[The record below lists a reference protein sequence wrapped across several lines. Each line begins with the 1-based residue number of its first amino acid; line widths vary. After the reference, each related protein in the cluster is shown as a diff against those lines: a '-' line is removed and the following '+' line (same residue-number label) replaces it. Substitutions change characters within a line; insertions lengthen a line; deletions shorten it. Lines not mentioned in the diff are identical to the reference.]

1 MIDKLIPKYLNLED
15 DERLVKS
22 VEMTNAINVRFSS
35 EQDGD
40 GNIVKNA
47 YGNLPVTFATGS
59 SLAAGSNEVIGV
71 VENSEKGEIFYFV
84 WNSNDNHTIYRYS
97 TSSDEVQI
105 VYRDSILAFSK
116 FYHVR
121 SSIIQNLAGET
132 LLYFTDANNAPK
144 KINVTRALL
153 GLYPA
158 SFTSGTDAEK
168 LTNIAVAKQPPMTPP
183 TFTFFTNVNLK
194 QNNIYQSTFQFAAQY
209 VYQDGE
215 RSAISAYSELAVAQN
230 QFFDGII
237 DEEQKLA
244 NNTLTISVPTSVADV
259 KEILVLA
266 RNGNAGAFY
275 EIGTIV
281 NSPSVIAQSISFD
294 NSKLYSAV
302 SQDEVNKLYDN
313 VPQTAESLDIAGN
326 RLMMGG
332 YTEGYPNIRT
342 DVDVLPNYFPQ
353 VGEYEIGVTYPATST
368 ATNWFVTTKQFDI
381 DISNIPAL
389 TQEESI
395 LNISLI

>member
-84 WNSNDNHTIYRYS
+84 WNSNDDHTIYRYS

-132 LLYFTDANNAPK
+132 LLY
-144 KINVTRALL
+144 
-153 GLYPA
+153 
-158 SFTSGTDAEK
+158 
-168 LTNIAVAKQPPMTPP
+168 
-183 TFTFFTNVNLK
+183 
-194 QNNIYQSTFQFAAQY
+194 
-209 VYQDGE
+209 
-215 RSAISAYSELAVAQN
+215 
-230 QFFDGII
+230 
-237 DEEQKLA
+237 
-244 NNTLTISVPTSVADV
+244 
-259 KEILVLA
+259 
-266 RNGNAGAFY
+266 
-275 EIGTIV
+275 
-281 NSPSVIAQSISFD
+281 
-294 NSKLYSAV
+294 
-302 SQDEVNKLYDN
+302 
-313 VPQTAESLDIAGN
+313 
-326 RLMMGG
+326 
-332 YTEGYPNIRT
+332 
-342 DVDVLPNYFPQ
+342 
-353 VGEYEIGVTYPATST
+353 
-368 ATNWFVTTKQFDI
+368 
-381 DISNIPAL
+381 
-389 TQEESI
+389 
-395 LNISLI
+395 